1 MCFAGLPATIPKQRF
16 FGRQRQN
23 VSYRNIVLVPFE
35 NEHAAGCQYSEA
47 LRKALSE
54 HLLPPR
60 PQTAVFD
67 VLVFI
72 KQTGLMMTS
81 VTTRPVCFLSEHF
94 RLAPENQ
101 RFWR

>member
-1 MCFAGLPATIPKQRF
+1 M
-16 FGRQRQN
+16 
-23 VSYRNIVLVPFE
+23 LVPFE

-101 RFWR
+101 PFWR

>member
-1 MCFAGLPATIPKQRF
+1 M
-16 FGRQRQN
+16 
-23 VSYRNIVLVPFE
+23 LVPFE

-54 HLLPPR
+54 HLLPPM

-72 KQTGLMMTS
+72 KQTGLVMTE
-81 VTTRPVCFLSEHF
+81 VITRPVCFLVRAFS
-94 RLAPENQ
+94 LAPENQ

>member
-1 MCFAGLPATIPKQRF
+1 M
-16 FGRQRQN
+16 
-23 VSYRNIVLVPFE
+23 LVPFE

-72 KQTGLMMTS
+72 KQTDLVMTS